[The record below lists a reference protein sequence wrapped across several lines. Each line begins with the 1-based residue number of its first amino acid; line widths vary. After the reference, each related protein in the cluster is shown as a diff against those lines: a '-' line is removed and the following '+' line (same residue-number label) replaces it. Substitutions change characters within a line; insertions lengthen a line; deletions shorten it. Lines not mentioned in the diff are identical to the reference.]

1 MLGIRIA
8 WQTSIFWPVRRI
20 ELKVSGADRTARF
33 EQTFLPH
40 LDAAYNLARW
50 LARNDQDAEEVVQ
63 EAYLRAFE
71 AYESFRGQAAKAWLL
86 AIVRNTSFSR
96 LRRAMTAGEAAEF
109 DEEIHSPPAA
119 ASDPESLA
127 LAEANSRLLTAALGA
142 LPEEYREAFVMRELE
157 EMSYK
162 EIAAVTKVPIGTV
175 MSRLA
180 RARERLRESIG
191 SAGAKEVER

>member
-1 MLGIRIA
+1 VPGD
-8 WQTSIFWPVRRI
+8 
-20 ELKVSGADRTARF
+20 DRTVGF

-40 LDAAYNLARW
+40 LGAAYNLARW
-50 LARNDQDAEEVVQ
+50 LVRNDQDAEEVVQ

-71 AYESFRGQAAKAWLL
+71 AYANFRGQAAKAWLL

-96 LRRAMTAGEAAEF
+96 LRRAVTVGEATEF
-109 DEEIHSPPAA
+109 DEEIHTPLAM

-127 LAEANSRLLTAALGA
+127 LAEAESRQLTAALEA
-142 LPEEYREAFVMRELE
+142 LPEEYREAIVMRELE

-162 EIAAVTKVPIGTV
+162 EIAAVTDVPIGTV

-180 RARERLRESIG
+180 RARERLREEMRARG
-191 SAGAKEVER
+191 VKEVRR